1 MRKKEPALRLVML
14 GLASYFCK
22 AALQG
27 AKLNV
32 LINTKI
38 MKDED
43 LKNKDENE
51 LKEIERIG
59 LAKADQIYQDVEKML
74 IS

>member
-1 MRKKEPALRLVML
+1 M
-14 GLASYFCK
+14 SYFVK

-38 MKDED
+38 MKDQD
-43 LKNKDENE
+43 LKNRVEKE
-51 LKEIERIG
+51 LQEIERTG
-59 LAKADQIYQDVEKML
+59 LAKADQIYQDVEKLL